1 MCLLV
6 TFQFHDIVSTLQN
19 FKGKGFVVHDL
30 IDAKPLFNHLAL
42 SNSLEVLHFGCYTE
56 VSRSE
61 FKVFAKQ
68 NRIIVYAMSVLLLCY
83 TGQ

>member
-1 MCLLV
+1 MCLLG

-19 FKGKGFVVHDL
+19 FKGKGFLVHDL

-42 SNSLEVLHFGCYTE
+42 SSSLEVLHFGCYTE

-61 FKVFAKQ
+61 FKVFVKQ
-68 NRIIVYAMSVLLLCY
+68 NRKIVFAMSVLLLCY
-83 TGQ
+83 TEQ